1 MGIRQKEACMIWRSG
16 RVSMN
21 DFAYFRKEFLTREGV
36 ETALL
41 RVSAHNTAKT
51 YIDGRRVGGYG
62 SPAPTDTRLRKY
74 FNEYEITY
82 LLQSP
87 GAHCLTADAHYLG
100 GSGQNYENGFPGIW
114 VQLMIRYGDSSE
126 QLVVSNTSWSVLSDM
141 PHQSGTPYQQNR
153 RISAIERFD
162 ARKWDPAWRLPGWSG
177 SAPTSK
183 ARKANTAC
191 SDWVLT
197 QQRIPEGQISEWITP
212 TVCTPL
218 KAPDVDGPVQ
228 VFDAGRIV
236 SGWPRLKLRGFAGI
250 TVRMRYAEGL
260 DAEGRVEHRVCN
272 ESSEHYYD
280 EYTMRG
286 DVEEEWEPAFSYKAF
301 RFVEIT
307 GYPELIQPGDGI
319 KICFA
324 HTNLQYHGSFRCSD
338 PLLNE
343 LYEASIRTQRN
354 NILGQIVDCPHR
366 EQAQY
371 LADTDLQA
379 ETLIYNFDAVEMLR
393 KTLTDFADA
402 QLDDGTFPFV
412 APGNYEC
419 EEFRIRIPEWD
430 LHFATLLWKLFE
442 TSGDVSDLSAF
453 SSPLFRMLDGY
464 IQRIDPN
471 TGLLPKGEGWNISD
485 WPYPTVD
492 DSGQY
497 LTVQQLKLAHALRIA
512 SKVSE
517 RIERNTGRDDY
528 TRYAA
533 SNRTALTE
541 LFDPTC
547 GAYRDSSGSQSR
559 HQGVTGYALYANLVP
574 EGFREQALSH
584 IAGCDWESRTVLSL
598 PLLRALWEGGREKE
612 AFAIISRREYPGWGY
627 MITQGSPTLWEGW
640 DDIESHSHAW
650 NGYPARQLQ
659 EYVAGIRSESP
670 GFAHAVIRPY
680 IPEELSYAYA
690 DVWTP
695 RGKISAG
702 WEKIPGSNKIRCT
715 ANIPDG
721 IKARFELRTSDCE
734 ICSRILMTGEQEWDV
749 EM

>member
-1 MGIRQKEACMIWRSG
+1 MGIRQKEAYWIWRAERAST
-16 RVSMN
+16 N
-21 DFAYFRKEFLTREGV
+21 DFAYFRKEFQTSGRA

-41 RVSAHNTAKT
+41 RVSAHNTAQT
-51 YIDGRRVGGYG
+51 FINGRRVGGYG
-62 SPAPTDTRLRKY
+62 SPAPTDTRRRKY
-74 FNEYEITY
+74 FNEYEITD

-87 GAHCLTADAHYLG
+87 GAHCLTVDAHYLG

-114 VQLMIRYGDSSE
+114 VQLMIRYGDGSE

-153 RISAIERFD
+153 RISAIERYD
-162 ARKWDPAWRLPGWSG
+162 ARKHDPAWRLPGWSG
-177 SAPTSK
+177 YAAASMATE
-183 ARKANTAC
+183 ANTAC

-212 TVCTPL
+212 KVCTPL
-218 KAPDVDGPVQ
+218 NASDGSVQ
-228 VFDAGRIV
+228 VFDAGRIG
-236 SGWPRLKLRGFAGI
+236 SGWPRLKLRGLAGI
-250 TVRMRYAEGL
+250 TVRMRYSEGL

-272 ESSEHYYD
+272 ENSEYYYD

-286 DVEEEWEPAFSYKAF
+286 DEQEEWAPSFSYKAF
-301 RFVEIT
+301 RYVEIT
-307 GYPELIQPGDGI
+307 GYPEQIRPGDGI

-324 HTNLQYHGSFRCSD
+324 HTNLPYHGSFRCSD

-379 ETLIYNFDAVEMLR
+379 ETLTYNFEAVEMLR
-393 KTLTDFADA
+393 KTLADFADA
-402 QLDDGTFPFV
+402 QLEDGTFPFV

-453 SSPLFRMLDGY
+453 SSPLFRMLNGY
-464 IQRIDPN
+464 MQRIDPN
-471 TGLLPKGEGWNISD
+471 TGLLPKGGGWNISD
-485 WPYPTVD
+485 WPYPSVD
-492 DSGQY
+492 DSGQF
-497 LTVQQLKLAHALRIA
+497 LTVLQLKLAHALRIA
-512 SKVSE
+512 IQVSE
-517 RIERNTGRDDY
+517 RIGRKTERDDY
-528 TRYAA
+528 SRHAA
-533 SNRTALTE
+533 SVQSALTE

-547 GAYRDSSGSQSR
+547 GAYRDSSGSHSR
-559 HQGVTGYALYANLVP
+559 HQGVTGFALYADLVP
-574 EGFREQALSH
+574 DGFREQALSYV
-584 IAGCDWESRTVLSL
+584 ASCEWESRTVLSL
-598 PLLRALWEGGREKE
+598 PLLRVLWDGGREKE
-612 AFAIISRREYPGWGY
+612 AFAILSRREYPGWGY
-627 MITQGSPTLWEGW
+627 MIMQGSPTLWEGW

-650 NGYPARQLQ
+650 NGYPARLLQ

-680 IPEELSYAYA
+680 IPDELSHAHA

-702 WEKIPGSNKIRCT
+702 WEKIPSSHKIRCT

-721 IKARFELRTSDCE
+721 IQARFELRISE
-734 ICSRILMTGEQEWDV
+734 REVYSRKLMTGEQEWDV
-749 EM
+749 EL